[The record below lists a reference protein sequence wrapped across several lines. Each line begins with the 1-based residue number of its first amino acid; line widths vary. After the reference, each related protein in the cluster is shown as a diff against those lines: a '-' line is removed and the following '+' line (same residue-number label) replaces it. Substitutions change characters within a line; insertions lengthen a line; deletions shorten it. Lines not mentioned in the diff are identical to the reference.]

1 MLSRL
6 SYLYRAWRYRF
17 RVDPAEIHYLLSTL
31 RPGDTAV
38 DIGCH
43 KGGYLYWMRRR
54 VGLHGRVYAFEPQP
68 RLFEYLTVIQKQLNF
83 NNVQLENMGLSSQTG
98 SMTLH
103 IPASSSGTSPG
114 ATLNAVTES
123 NPTDFHHHTV
133 QVSTLDAYFHAQ
145 GIRPALLK
153 IDVEGHE
160 WELLKGGQALLEA
173 CRPRILM
180 ECENRHLGGGDVQ
193 DVFRF
198 LLDLGYAGRFIHK
211 GKLRPLAEFD
221 DAAIDALI
229 LTDLAASASLSRDA
243 AAIDLPAGPSEV
255 LVIADDSAEPAF
267 VAADL
272 LAQAEHSPDAQV
284 MLVALSRKF
293 ADACAAEVAR
303 QLDSLPR
310 REIAAAAIGSSR
322 ILLVPDLETALEVS
336 NRYAPEHLILQVRAP
351 RRWLDRVRNAGSVF
365 LGAWTPET
373 LGDYC
378 SGTNHVL
385 PTYGHARAYSGLG
398 VLDFVRRMTVQEAT
412 PEGLAD
418 LGPVART
425 LAKLESLDA
434 HARAVE
440 VRLEALESEARK

>member
-1 MLSRL
+1 MRRAPGRTLHAGCSIARGSKPPRYGAAWHPLPSLPQQAHKFTKILPVARIFQPASCILPPQFITMLSRL

-221 DAAIDALI
+221 AAIHQHQ
-229 LTDLAASASLSRDA
+229 
-243 AAIDLPAGPSEV
+243 GPGRFWEAPDYV
-255 LVIADDSAEPAF
+255 NNF
-267 VAADL
+267 VF
-272 LAQAEHSPDAQV
+272 E
-284 MLVALSRKF
+284 
-293 ADACAAEVAR
+293 
-303 QLDSLPR
+303 
-310 REIAAAAIGSSR
+310 
-322 ILLVPDLETALEVS
+322 
-336 NRYAPEHLILQVRAP
+336 
-351 RRWLDRVRNAGSVF
+351 
-365 LGAWTPET
+365 
-373 LGDYC
+373 
-378 SGTNHVL
+378 
-385 PTYGHARAYSGLG
+385 
-398 VLDFVRRMTVQEAT
+398 
-412 PEGLAD
+412 
-418 LGPVART
+418 
-425 LAKLESLDA
+425 
-434 HARAVE
+434 
-440 VRLEALESEARK
+440 